1 MTAPAMMLRRAAET
15 FRRLWEIPDALTT
28 TEWAEK
34 YRVLPETSTSP
45 GPYDPSVVPYARRW
59 QDLLAD
65 PTTSKVAMCW
75 AVQTTKSTVFENA
88 IAFRVCRMPTP
99 MVIVQPKID
108 AAEAWA
114 KERFVPMILATP
126 ALRQRVR
133 LGRSSDSTLRYKRF
147 PGGFIYVASA
157 QSATELA
164 SRSSPFVLVDE
175 ADRMEIIPGEGNPVE
190 IVARRQGAADI
201 GMFAITSTP
210 RDAETT
216 IIWPYLEAG
225 TFEYYHVPCPHCGF
239 KQRLEWQRL
248 RWEKGKPE
256 TAHYVCCECACV
268 IEESEKRAMLAAGE
282 WVATNPDAPY
292 PSSHLNALY
301 SPFGKSSWA
310 VLAAEWE
317 SCQGKPADLQ
327 VFVNTRLAELWAET
341 ADVTSVD
348 SLTQR
353 LEALEEHMVPD
364 GVGILTAGCDVQYNR
379 IEVYVWGW
387 GAGLES
393 WPIASFVLTGD
404 PQQEVQSG
412 GVWAELDQVLART
425 FKHVSGREVPVS
437 AALIDSGYAT
447 TQVYNF
453 TKRRAHRKIFAA
465 KGVGGEGVPI
475 GNKPTLQ
482 RSDRVILYAVG
493 TDAAKTEFLRSQ
505 IPTPQAGPGFV
516 HLADWLTTEQCEQL
530 VAEKRT
536 RRIHRGQVIREWRK
550 KKDDSPNEALDC
562 RVYAR
567 AALEVQGLG
576 ARVVTHLGALADGL
590 SLPQTEPPDP
600 RPPVVDDITGEPLP
614 ASTSAPRT
622 LQPRGSLGRGSWWNR
637 GKN

>member
-1 MTAPAMMLRRAAET
+1 MTAAGALMRRSVAAT
-15 FRRLWEIPDALTT
+15 TRRVCEVV
-28 TEWAEK
+28 EWLSVTDWANRF
-34 YRVLPETSTSP
+34 RVLPETSTSP
-45 GPYDPSVVPYARRW
+45 GPYNAAVVPYARRW

-65 PTTSKVAMCW
+65 PTVDKVAMCW
-75 AVQTTKSTVFENA
+75 ASQTTKSTVFENG
-88 IAFRVCRMPTP
+88 IAYRICRMPTP
-99 MVIVQPKID
+99 MVVVQPKID

-114 KERFVPMILATP
+114 KERFVPMIIATKE
-126 ALRQRVR
+126 LRQRVR

-147 PGGFIYVASA
+147 PGGFLYVASA

-164 SRSSPFVLVDE
+164 SRSAPFVLVDE

-201 GMFAITSTP
+201 GLFAITSTP

-225 TFEYYHVPCPHCGF
+225 TYEFYHVPCPHCAF
-239 KQRLEWQRL
+239 MQRLEWARL
-248 RWEKGKPE
+248 RWEKGEPE
-256 TAHYVCCECACV
+256 TAHYVCAECAAV
-268 IEESEKRAMLAAGE
+268 IDESDKPAMLAAGQ
-282 WVATNPDAPY
+282 WVATNPEGTY

-301 SPFGKSSWA
+301 SPFAKSGWPK
-310 VLAAEWE
+310 LADEWE
-317 SCQGKPADLQ
+317 KCQGKPADLQ
-327 VFVNTRLAELWAET
+327 VFVNTRLAELWQET

-348 SLTQR
+348 ALTQR
-353 LEALEEHMVPD
+353 LEPCEEFIVPD
-364 GVGILTAGCDVQYNR
+364 GVGMLTAGVDMQYNR

-393 WPIASFVLTGD
+393 WPIAAFVLPGD
-404 PQQEVQSG
+404 PQLEGAQESS
-412 GVWAELDQVLART
+412 VWRALDDLLART
-425 FKHVSGREVPVS
+425 FKHVSGRDVPITATLV
-437 AALIDSGYAT
+437 DSGFAT

-453 TKRRAHRKIFAA
+453 TKRRAHRKIFAS

-475 GNKPTLQ
+475 IGKPTMQ

-550 KKDDSPNEALDC
+550 KSPDAANEALDC

-576 ARVVTHLGALADGL
+576 AKAIARLAEKAKALSVPLERAAAAASDSDPAEGD
-590 SLPQTEPPDP
+590 SSPPSS
-600 RPPVVDDITGEPLP
+600 RN
-614 ASTSAPRT
+614 R
-622 LQPRGSLGRGSWWNR
+622 PRGGWMRGYR
-637 GKN
+637 G

>member
-1 MTAPAMMLRRAAET
+1 MRRTAAAVIH
-15 FRRLWEIPDALTT
+15 RLCEAREILSTT
-28 TEWAEK
+28 DWAAR
-34 YRVLPETSTSP
+34 YRMLPETSTSP
-45 GPYDPSVVPYARRW
+45 GQYDPAVVPYARRW

-75 AVQTTKSTVFENA
+75 ASQTTKSTVFENA
-88 IAFRVCRMPTP
+88 IAYRVCRMPTP

-126 ALRQRVR
+126 ALRERVR

-147 PGGFIYVASA
+147 PGGFLFVASA

-164 SRSSPFVLVDE
+164 SRSAPFVLVDE

-225 TFEYYHVPCPHCGF
+225 TYEFYHVPCPHCGYAQ
-239 KQRLEWQRL
+239 KLEWNRL
-248 RWEKGKPE
+248 RWEKGEPE
-256 TAHYVCCECACV
+256 TAHYVCCECAAV
-268 IEESEKRAMLAAGE
+268 IEESDKPAMLAAGE
-282 WVATNPDAPY
+282 WVPSNPGAPY

-301 SPFGKSSWA
+301 SPFGKSRWS
-310 VLAAEWE
+310 VLTGEWE
-317 SCQGKPADLQ
+317 ACQGKPGDLQ

-341 ADVTSVD
+341 ADVTTAD
-348 SLTQR
+348 ALTQR
-353 LEALEEHMVPD
+353 LEPLEEFVVPN
-364 GVGILTAGCDVQYNR
+364 GVGILTAGVDTQYNR
-379 IEVYVWGW
+379 LEVYVWGW
-387 GAGLES
+387 GAALES
-393 WPIASFVLTGD
+393 WPIASVILPGD
-404 PQQEVQSG
+404 PQQEIQSG
-412 GVWAELDQVLART
+412 GVWAELDQLLART
-425 FKHVSGREVPVS
+425 FRHVSGREVPIGATLV
-437 AALIDSGYAT
+437 DSGFAT

-453 TKRRAHRKIFAA
+453 TKRRAARRIYAA

-475 GNKPTLQ
+475 IGKPTLQ

-505 IPTPQAGPGFV
+505 IPTPQPGPGFV

-530 VAEKRT
+530 VAEKRV
-536 RRIHRGQVIREWRK
+536 RRVHRGRVIREWRK
-550 KKDDSPNEALDC
+550 KKEDSENEALDC

-576 ARVVTHLGALADGL
+576 SRVIA
-590 SLPQTEPPDP
+590 
-600 RPPVVDDITGEPLP
+600 
-614 ASTSAPRT
+614 
-622 LQPRGSLGRGSWWNR
+622 SLGKRAAALSEPVDSLTEGADSGPERPGPQAARTGVRTPRRGFVNR
-637 GKN
+637 WR